1 MIYPAYLSYFLTKRK
16 TDNGKARKKRGM
28 GARKRFTFPA
38 KDFTIFPR
46 ACSVAAHVEGR
57 CSLYLITY
65 KSEEGVSTAQFSGL
79 LRQPLVLFRPGIMG
93 YSGAIMYNLVRNAL
107 FQLDA
112 ERAHELTL
120 QQLHRITGTPLIHLV
135 RQTLPFKPV
144 NCMGLTFKNPLGLA
158 AGLDKNGEC
167 IDAFGAMGFGFI
179 EVGTV
184 TPRPQAGND
193 KPRMF
198 RIREAEGIINR
209 MGFNNLGVDQLV
221 NNVRQARFDGILGIN
236 IGKNKDTPVEMG
248 KEDYLICMEKV
259 YPYAGYIAI
268 NISSPNTPGLRTLQY
283 GEALDDL
290 LQAIKHKQQALENQH
305 QKYVPVAVKIAPDL
319 AEEELIQIADSLVRH
334 NIDGV
339 IATNTTLD
347 RSLVSGLKYSEE
359 TGGLSGRPVQLK
371 STEIIR
377 RLSQELQGRL
387 PIIGVGGI
395 DSLVAAKEKMAA
407 GASLV
412 QIYSGFIYKGPPLI
426 KEIVSHI

>member
-1 MIYPAYLSYFLTKRK
+1 MYYPFVRK
-16 TDNGKARKKRGM
+16 
-28 GARKRFTFPA
+28 
-38 KDFTIFPR
+38 
-46 ACSVAAHVEGR
+46 
-57 CSLYLITY
+57 
-65 KSEEGVSTAQFSGL
+65 
-79 LRQPLVLFRPGIMG
+79 
-93 YSGAIMYNLVRNAL
+93 AL

-120 QQLHRITGTPLIHLV
+120 HQLQRVTGTPLMHLV
-135 RQTLPFKPV
+135 RQSLPFKPV

-179 EVGTV
+179 EIGTV
-184 TPRPQAGND
+184 TPRAQPGND

-198 RIREAEGIINR
+198 RVLEAEGIINR
-209 MGFNNLGVDQLV
+209 MGFNNLGVDNLIE
-221 NNVRQARFDGILGIN
+221 NVKKAHFDGVLGIN
-236 IGKNKDTPVEMG
+236 IGKNKDTPVETG
-248 KEDYLICMEKV
+248 KEDYLTCMDKI
-259 YPYAGYIAI
+259 YAYAGYIAI

-290 LQAIKHKQQALENQH
+290 LSAVKQKQKDLEALH
-305 QKYVPVAVKIAPDL
+305 HKYVPVAVKIAPDL
-319 AEEELIQIADSLVRH
+319 TEEELVQVADSLVRH

-347 RSLVSGLKYSEE
+347 RSLVSGLKYADEA
-359 TGGLSGRPVQLK
+359 GGLSGRPVQLK

-377 RLSQELQGRL
+377 SLSKELRGRM
-387 PIIGVGGI
+387 PVIGVGGI
-395 DSLVAAKEKMAA
+395 DSLVSAREKIAA

-426 KEIVSHI
+426 KEIVTHL